1 MKTRLISIF
10 LFIGPSLVLMFIFLI
25 IPIFVSFFLSF
36 TNFDAFAMYNW
47 SKADFIG
54 FGNFKELL
62 QDELFWKALFNTFYC
77 LIVAM
82 PVTIILALGSAIL
95 LNREQT
101 YFKNFFKVSYYLTFI
116 TNTVAIAIVWRW
128 ILNSQY
134 GIMNWLLGL
143 IGIEGPNWLGDPLWA
158 MPSVIMLV
166 VWRAIGYNMILFLA
180 GLQNIPEY
188 LYEVAELD
196 GASKWQKFFHV
207 TLPMLRPTMLFV
219 SVMMVI
225 GYLQL
230 FQEPYML
237 TQGGPLNSTLSIVL
251 YLYRQGFLYFNL
263 GYAST
268 IAVVLFL
275 IIMGMTLIQM
285 KARRSAY

>member
-1 MKTRLISIF
+1 MKTRLLSIII
-10 LFIGPSLVLMFIFLI
+10 FIGPSMALMFTFLL
-25 IPIFVSFFLSF
+25 IPIFVSFFLSL
-36 TNFDAFAMYNW
+36 TNFDAFAMYDW
-47 SKADFIG
+47 SKANFIG
-54 FGNFKELL
+54 FENFTELF
-62 QDELFWKALFNTFYC
+62 QDELFWKALFNTLYC
-77 LIVAM
+77 LIVAL
-82 PVTIILALGSAIL
+82 PVTVILALGSAIL

-101 YFKNFFKVSYYLTFI
+101 YFKSFFKVSYYLTFV

-134 GIMNWLLGL
+134 GIMNYLLGL
-143 IGIEGPNWLGDPLWA
+143 FGIEGQNWLGDPVWA

-196 GASKWQKFFHV
+196 GASRWQKFFYI

-219 SVMMVI
+219 TVMMMI

-237 TQGGPLNSTLSIVL
+237 TGGGPLNSTLSIVL
-251 YLYRQGFLYFNL
+251 YLYEQGFQYFNL

-275 IIMGMTLIQM
+275 IIMGMTLLRM
-285 KARRSAY
+285 RATKST

>member
-1 MKTRLISIF
+1 MKTRFLSII
-10 LFIGPSLVLMFIFLI
+10 LFIGPSITLMFIFLI
-25 IPIFVSFFLSF
+25 IPIFFSFFLSL
-36 TNFDAFAMYNW
+36 TNFGAFAMYDW
-47 SKADFIG
+47 SKASFIG
-54 FGNFKELL
+54 FENFTELFK
-62 QDELFWKALFNTFYC
+62 DELFWKALFNTFYC
-77 LIVAM
+77 LIVAL
-82 PVTIILALGSAIL
+82 PVTVILALGSAIM

-134 GIMNWLLGL
+134 GIMNYLLGL
-143 IGIEGPNWLGDPLWA
+143 IGIEGPNWLGDPAWT

-196 GASKWQKFFHV
+196 GATRWQKFIHV

-219 SVMMVI
+219 TVMMII

-237 TQGGPLNSTLSIVL
+237 TGGGPLNSTLSIVL
-251 YLYRQGFLYFNL
+251 YLYEQGFQYFNL

-268 IAVVLFL
+268 IAVILFL
-275 IIMGMTLIQM
+275 IIMGMTLLRM
-285 KARRSAY
+285 RATKST